1 MKILILGTGAVG
13 SFYGSLLARQGAT
26 VAVVARADYPVVR
39 AHGIHVHSEAGLG
52 DYHFR
57 PEMSASPESCRHD
70 VLQALQPGAGEV
82 MSVAQESGV
91 VSRSAPTVSR
101 STINNTAPTK
111 VMTPNASRHPMACWN
126 HG

>member
-1 MKILILGTGAVG
+1 MTYSRHCNHQI
-13 SFYGSLLARQGAT
+13 T
-26 VAVVARADYPVVR
+26 VALLHTVD
-39 AHGIHVHSEAGLG
+39 
-52 DYHFR
+52 
-57 PEMSASPESCRHD
+57 ESCRHD